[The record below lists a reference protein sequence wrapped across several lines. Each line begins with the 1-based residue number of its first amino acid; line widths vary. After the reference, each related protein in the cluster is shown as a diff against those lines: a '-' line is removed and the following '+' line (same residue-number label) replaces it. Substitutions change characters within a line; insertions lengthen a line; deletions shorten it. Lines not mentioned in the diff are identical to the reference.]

1 MKIILFFLML
11 TPSWLAMG
19 QWFEAQGS
27 AVVRNNDKQAAK
39 SQATQNALKKAL
51 LVAGASVSSVQ
62 QVVNGL
68 LTQNELNI
76 RASGNV
82 KSVEIVDE
90 TYQGNNISVTI
101 RADVISQQ
109 TQCFSADYR
118 KGLLLTKSRIIHREQ
133 ANIGELYN
141 LDKKVIDRLSN
152 HIKQSSRFADVRLA
166 VKNQTKFSLFSQGL
180 YNRQLKDLSISLA
193 NLTDSQYI
201 LFSEINDLS
210 FDNVVQNSWQ
220 FWQTDEFERNFA
232 ITIYIYSGTNGE
244 LVFEKGYHDFAN
256 WSYDKRKKVDVNSAT
271 FWRSEYGSM
280 LDKTLNNIMTDIDD
294 NIMCLPT
301 RGKILNVAGNKILI
315 NLGSHQ
321 GVKIGDEFSL
331 LHLNNFIDQN
341 GQTYAGFNI
350 SDYKVKV
357 TQVSQQ
363 TAKAI
368 TVDDTLLGNIQINDL
383 VVRY

>member
-1 MKIILFFLML
+1 M
-11 TPSWLAMG
+11 S

-27 AVVRNNDKQAAK
+27 AIVRNNDKYAAK

-51 LVAGASVSSVQ
+51 LVAGASVSSIQ

-68 LTQNELNI
+68 LTKSELNI

-90 TYQGNNISVTI
+90 TYRGNKINVTI
-101 RADVISQQ
+101 RADIFSQQ
-109 TQCFSADYR
+109 KQCFSADYR
-118 KGLLLTKSRIIHREQ
+118 KGLLLTKSRIQHREQ
-133 ANIGELYN
+133 ANIGQLYG
-141 LDKKVIDRLSN
+141 LDKKIIDQLSA
-152 HIKQSSRFADVRLA
+152 HIKQNSRFADVRLA
-166 VKNQTKFSLFSQGL
+166 VNNQTKFSLFNQGL
-180 YNRQLKDLSISLA
+180 FNRQLKDLSISLA

-210 FDNVVQNSWQ
+210 FDDEVKNSWE
-220 FWQTDEFERNFA
+220 FWQSDEFERNFA
-232 ITIYIYSGTNGE
+232 ITIYIYNGTNGE
-244 LVFEKGYHDFAN
+244 LAFEKNYHNIATWPYN
-256 WSYDKRKKVDVNSAT
+256 KRTKIDVNSAT
-271 FWRSEYGSM
+271 FWHSEYGRM

-315 NLGSHQ
+315 NLGSRQ

-331 LHLNNFIDQN
+331 LHLNNFVDKN
-341 GQTYAGFNI
+341 GQTYAGFNV
-350 SDYKVKV
+350 SAYKVKV

-363 TAKAI
+363 TAKAV
-368 TVDDTLLGNIQINDL
+368 TLDDTLLGNIQVDDL
-383 VVRY
+383 AVRY